1 MTDIIMCPLSYGADK
16 AGLEHGPTQLMG
28 RYPELA
34 SRIRFISVARK
45 PENFSSA
52 NLKFVNTIASTC
64 TIVAETVSFS
74 IGEGH
79 IPIVLGGDHALAM
92 GSIKGAMD
100 HYGDIGVLWVDA
112 HADMNT
118 HETTHSGNIH
128 GMPLA
133 ALMGYGHP
141 KLTGLHNE
149 MKMNPENVVLFGSRD
164 VEEGEA
170 ELISI
175 TGLKEYPFQRVD
187 EMGFDNALDEAIE
200 YLAGRVKHLHL
211 SLDLDSINPDYIM
224 GVSTPVAGGFKVA
237 SIVDLIRKVISRFE
251 VTSVD
256 IVEYNPLH
264 DRGEVTLDTMV
275 MLVGVVEGML
285 QDKYSVR

>member
-1 MTDIIMCPLSYGADK
+1 MVDLIMCPLSYGADK

-28 RYPELA
+28 RYPDMA
-34 SRIRFISVARK
+34 NRIRFISVARK
-45 PENFSSA
+45 PENFSSS

-64 TIVAETVSFS
+64 AIVAETISFS

-79 IPIVLGGDHALAM
+79 IPILLGGDHALAM
-92 GSIKGAMD
+92 GSIKGALD
-100 HYGDIGVLWVDA
+100 HYENLAVLWVDA

-141 KLTGLHNE
+141 KLVNLHNAGRIDPA
-149 MKMNPENVVLFGSRD
+149 KVVLFGSRD
-164 VEEGEA
+164 VEEDDGK
-170 ELISI
+170 LISRS
-175 TGLKEYPFQRVD
+175 GVREYPYEKILKD
-187 EMGFDNALDEAIE
+187 GFKESLDDALG
-200 YLAGRVKHLHL
+200 YLAKKSRYLHL
-211 SLDLDSINPDYIM
+211 SVDLDSMNPVDIM
-224 GVSTPVAGGFKVA
+224 GVSTPVPGGFKVNQV
-237 SIVDLIRKVISRFE
+237 IDLIKKAVMKFE

-275 MLVGVVEGML
+275 MLVGILEKL
-285 QDKYSVR
+285 LADRYSV

>member
-1 MTDIIMCPLSYGADK
+1 MIDIIMCPLSYGADK

-28 RYPELA
+28 RFPELA

-52 NLKFVNTIASTC
+52 NLKFVNTIAATC
-64 TIVAETVSFS
+64 AIVAETISFS

-79 IPIVLGGDHALAM
+79 IPILLGGDHALAM
-92 GSIKGAMD
+92 GSIKGALD
-100 HYGDIGVLWVDA
+100 HYERLGVLWVDA

-118 HETTHSGNIH
+118 HKTTHSGNIH

-133 ALMGYGHP
+133 AVMGYGHS
-141 KLTGLHNE
+141 KLVDLHNE
-149 MKMNPENVVLFGSRD
+149 KHIDSTDVVLFGSRD
-164 VEEGEA
+164 VEEGEKN
-170 ELISI
+170 LIKRAGVKNYSFDQI
-175 TGLKEYPFQRVD
+175 
-187 EMGFDNALDEAIE
+187 MSNGFEESLEDALD
-200 YLAGRVKHLHL
+200 YLSQKVSHLHL
-211 SLDLDSINPDYIM
+211 SLDLDSIDPDFVM
-224 GVSTPVAGGFKVA
+224 GVSTPVEGGFTVNQ
-237 SIVDLIRKVISRFE
+237 IIDLIKKVLGRFE

-275 MLVGVVEGML
+275 MLVRIVEGL
-285 QDKYSVR
+285 FADKYALR

>member
-64 TIVAETVSFS
+64 TIVAETISYS

-79 IPIVLGGDHALAM
+79 IPILLGGDHALAM
-92 GSIKGAMD
+92 GSIKGALD
-100 HYGDIGVLWVDA
+100 HYDDIGVLWVDA

-133 ALMGYGHP
+133 AVMGYGHP
-141 KLTGLHNE
+141 KLTGLHNDL
-149 MKMNPENVVLFGSRD
+149 KVDPSKVVLFGSRD

-170 ELISI
+170 DLISAA
-175 TGLKEYPFQRVD
+175 GVHEFPYDYVESK
-187 EMGFDNALDEAIE
+187 GFDSALDEAIE
-200 YLAGRVKHLHL
+200 YLAARVRHLHL

-237 SIVDLIRKVISRFE
+237 SMIELIKKVLSRFE

-275 MLVGVVEGML
+275 MLVSVIEGML
-285 QDKYSVR
+285 QDKYGAR